1 MAFSEQSLAQARQQ
15 GYSDDE
21 IFDHIA
27 RSDER
32 FSVAKQQGYSLD
44 DIASHLK
51 QKEGGVNYEDA
62 TSQSGQGPLD
72 NRNEQAGSGEVQAG
86 STEGVQ
92 ADSML
97 PAEDQSQ
104 FRSDEQARVTTG
116 VPQGGELIEGQTKDA
131 QGGIQ
136 RQEEGQGIRSQVST
150 GNEAQ
155 VIAPQQAVMQA
166 APFGAEGVQP
176 TPAKSFVEK
185 ITEDPKSAIISGVA
199 TAAEAGIPLLA
210 GSVAASVLTPLAT
223 AAAIETGP
231 AAPFIGAGAG
241 LTAFAG
247 VSDITRRIVQKTEEA
262 LGISSPIKEAQS
274 KQPEIAKAAEIA
286 TMTPFLVQSGAGLLK
301 AAATGTVEA
310 AIKGGSLAAGA
321 AKEVGKRLAA
331 GGAAGTIYEAGI
343 RYPAEKAIQ
352 MVAGG
357 EEPQKPTL
365 ESTAESAL
373 MMAALSG
380 AGEEVIKNAGLP
392 ETAKIASEIAPDDA
406 IVKKFE
412 ETIPTEL
419 PQESVPTEVKSAEA
433 PAEAQPTKPSEAKI
447 AEAGGLPP
455 LERKPVEPETTVET
469 KEGVAPREGEG
480 QKEVAAPEPFVS
492 EPASKEKIAESN
504 EAVSLIEQQNKN
516 IESNVKFAP
525 PEIPTL
531 KDARAAD
538 DLIAKKGHSLTISG
552 GSKEGKILDRNASKK
567 EFEKVGYERQQVEI
581 PEDFNKKVSDTYG
594 PSISN
599 VKSLESI
606 NWLGAHFNGGLAIS
620 PRLKESDRG
629 RVLAHEFG
637 HASHSLLGDKIN
649 KNPEVLNELK
659 KIEQELYPGLR
670 DKVSTAPNADIK
682 FFNYLLSPE
691 ELIAEFNVN
700 RIINPERANQ
710 VSPVLSSLLES
721 VQADRNLVKDRKTF
735 PTGLGSIGESKKRIK
750 VEDLSERKD
759 SDKIRENF
767 SPSRWAVELKRDL
780 IGGIDYSTTIDISLA
795 KKAGTS
801 KQIIK
806 KLVEDYANDKAYE
819 LIKKSHPDIFEQPAE
834 APAEAQPT
842 KPSEAK
848 IAEAGG
854 LPPLERKPVEPET
867 AVKIEEGVAPRE
879 GEGEEGQVAPLA
891 EKEEIPRKRI
901 GPGAA
906 GIREFELRD
915 IQQGA
920 EIIKGYKD
928 QNNSVL
934 PYEDWK
940 RNFESTLSYEGKYTE
955 GQLKE
960 FYDQSVSVAN
970 EAAKGKPIPEAIQQ
984 LDIPI
989 AKTGSTTAL
998 TNAKIDED
1006 RVNRGRPKLM
1016 GIARKDWGTAWEE
1029 AVYQIDQ
1036 DSSVQDRLI
1045 TELSKKPRAVNDTEG
1060 ALLVHRLITKKN
1072 EYENLID
1079 RLEKG
1084 GLTSEEQAD
1093 LRNKIV
1099 VLDDQIYGLEAL
1111 GKSVGTETARGLNFR
1126 KAIIAND
1133 YSLEGMRTKIR
1144 AAKNGEKLTPAEEE
1158 KIKQLHDLIETGEE
1172 ESERI
1177 QNGEKEKFSKEDTR
1191 DFIES
1196 AKRGSRQ
1203 RKEKETPD
1211 QSLARLKDVAKSRM
1225 EDYPKLASTIRKI
1238 AISFVDKG
1246 ITEREPL
1253 LDAVHGFL
1261 KDEVGMSDSWTK
1273 QETSDAICQYGIFRT
1288 LSKNATMEAF
1298 RRING
1303 QLLELGKR
1311 ADIVAGEAPKKTGME
1326 RAKPDVEARKI
1337 ARENRKLIKKYNI
1350 KTEDPETQLAGA
1362 LEGIKN
1368 KLKNEIEDLSLRIKT
1383 GEQAPS
1389 KEGSPSDSEIASLK
1403 ELRSSLKAQFEIMY
1417 GKPEKAAPTYD
1428 EQVTAAERAYEKLI
1442 EKKKEILANQGV
1454 TDLTP
1459 AKPEVTSPKIEKQ
1472 KAEIQELNSELKALR
1487 SADSARNE
1495 EIKKNQLGQ
1504 RIEQL
1509 KKKIAGEV
1517 EEKGGE
1523 AYGPESKEVT
1533 NLKKEIE
1540 SLQQTLAEMNPK
1552 KSPQEKEIER
1562 LQAAIDD
1569 VNDRIASGEKVAP
1582 TAKKEP
1588 LTEYAKKLREDL
1600 EMARKQLKEVTRTEP
1615 KSEEQKKIDSIN
1627 RQIEQKKKQLS
1638 EKSVLQKKEKY
1649 DVASLERSEAVKE
1662 LQSLRD
1668 QIKSEDWYIAS
1679 RQQAAIDSY
1688 VARQN
1693 KVANEYLRR
1702 IEEQD
1707 FAPRQKTERVLNSR
1721 ELEAQANTEK
1731 AKAKFQKELAL
1742 YNYKNRT
1749 KEQKVLD
1756 FIVNFSRAMLLSHIT
1771 TLTKLTAASVE
1782 IASLKP
1788 LKATAGYAWKLL
1800 PPVKEIA
1807 KLAPTEGGGKPSED
1821 VRLFVKGIVEGIK
1834 DFPQVVKMGQSKIDA
1849 MVKEKTQISN
1859 SVLEYFGHLHKA
1871 MKNPVFTGEFKT
1883 SLNRYLNWMEKQGMD
1898 IYDPVNQKTAMDA
1911 AYKNAQRSIFSEDN
1925 SIVNYINTAISVG
1938 KRSNNRAVRYSAYAL
1953 QFGLPIVK
1961 IPTNIIKQVFESQL
1975 GTGIAAAKITK
1986 AMIKGI
1992 DTLSP
1997 MEADTI
2003 MRQLKVGSIGLAM
2016 FALGAMRP
2024 DMFGG
2029 LHLAGITEED
2039 EDLPTGGANIL
2050 GVKVPKVFFDNPIL
2064 IAAQVGAT
2072 VRKYWDAKA
2081 GEYGYKGE
2089 EAVDFA
2095 MAMATAEFELV
2106 KETPLLSLPKN
2117 IEQTMNIERT
2127 PENLGGL
2134 IADRIPGPIQDL
2146 AKALD
2151 TEEDGALPSI
2161 KALIGINKD
2170 IIKRKPDGSPPERFL
2185 QTIQKN
2191 LPYFRKQ
2198 VPEK

>member
-27 RSDER
+27 KSDER

-72 NRNEQAGSGEVQAG
+72 NRNEQAVSGEVQAG

-136 RQEEGQGIRSQVST
+136 GQEEGQGLPSQVST

-155 VIAPQQAVMQA
+155 VISPQQADMQA
-166 APFGAEGVQP
+166 APFGAEGVQSV
-176 TPAKSFVEK
+176 PAKSFVEK

-210 GSVAASVLTPLAT
+210 GSVAARVLTPLAT

-247 VSDITRRIVQKTEEA
+247 VADITKRIVQKTEEA
-262 LGISSPIKEAQS
+262 LGISAPIREAQA
-274 KQPEIAKAAEIA
+274 KQPEVAKAAEIA
-286 TMTPFLVQSGAGLLK
+286 TMAPFLVQSGAGLLK

-331 GGAAGTIYEAGI
+331 GGAAGTIYEAGV
-343 RYPAEKAIQ
+343 RYPVERGIQ
-352 MVAGG
+352 MIAGG

-392 ETAKIASEIAPDDA
+392 ETARVASEIAPDDA
-406 IVKKFE
+406 IVKRFE
-412 ETIPTEL
+412 EAPITPEVPPLAPKEAAPSLPKEEVQPPVSVAGEALVVEPT
-419 PQESVPTEVKSAEA
+419 AEA

-447 AEAGGLPP
+447 E
-455 LERKPVEPETTVET
+455 ETS
-469 KEGVAPREGEG
+469 G
-480 QKEVAAPEPFVS
+480 
-492 EPASKEKIAESN
+492 
-504 EAVSLIEQQNKN
+504 
-516 IESNVKFAP
+516 
-525 PEIPTL
+525 IPT
-531 KDARAAD
+531 
-538 DLIAKKGHSLTISG
+538 I
-552 GSKEGKILDRNASKK
+552 EG
-567 EFEKVGYERQQVEI
+567 
-581 PEDFNKKVSDTYG
+581 
-594 PSISN
+594 
-599 VKSLESI
+599 
-606 NWLGAHFNGGLAIS
+606 
-620 PRLKESDRG
+620 
-629 RVLAHEFG
+629 
-637 HASHSLLGDKIN
+637 
-649 KNPEVLNELK
+649 
-659 KIEQELYPGLR
+659 
-670 DKVSTAPNADIK
+670 
-682 FFNYLLSPE
+682 
-691 ELIAEFNVN
+691 
-700 RIINPERANQ
+700 
-710 VSPVLSSLLES
+710 
-721 VQADRNLVKDRKTF
+721 
-735 PTGLGSIGESKKRIK
+735 
-750 VEDLSERKD
+750 
-759 SDKIRENF
+759 
-767 SPSRWAVELKRDL
+767 
-780 IGGIDYSTTIDISLA
+780 
-795 KKAGTS
+795 
-801 KQIIK
+801 
-806 KLVEDYANDKAYE
+806 
-819 LIKKSHPDIFEQPAE
+819 
-834 APAEAQPT
+834 
-842 KPSEAK
+842 
-848 IAEAGG
+848 
-854 LPPLERKPVEPET
+854 KPVEPET
-867 AVKIEEGVAPRE
+867 AIKVEEGVAPRE
-879 GEGEEGQVAPLA
+879 GEGEAGQVAPLA

-1006 RVNRGRPKLM
+1006 RVNKGRPKLM
-1016 GIARKDWGTAWEE
+1016 GVARKDWGTAWEE

-1036 DSSVQDRLI
+1036 NSSVQDRLI

-1072 EYENLID
+1072 EYDNLID

-1158 KIKQLHDLIETGEE
+1158 KIKQLHDSIKTGEE

-1177 QNGEKEKFSKEDTR
+1177 QNEEKEKFSKEDTR

-1261 KDEVGMSDSWTK
+1261 KDEVGMSNSWTK

-1389 KEGSPSDSEIASLK
+1389 KEGSTSDSEIASLK

-1442 EKKKEILANQGV
+1442 EKKKEIIANQGV

-1600 EMARKQLKEVTRTEP
+1600 EMARKQLKEVTRPEP

-1627 RQIEQKKKQLS
+1627 RQIEQKKKQLA
-1638 EKSVLQKKEKY
+1638 EKFVLQKKEKY

>member
-1 MAFSEQSLAQARQQ
+1 MAFSEQSLADARKQ

-21 IFDHIA
+21 IFNHLSQ
-27 RSDER
+27 SDER

-72 NRNEQAGSGEVQAG
+72 NRNAESAVQSEVQAG

-104 FRSDEQARVTTG
+104 LRGDDQARVTTG
-116 VPQGGELIEGQTKDA
+116 VPQGGELIEGQTQDA

-136 RQEEGQGIRSQVST
+136 GSQEGQGLGGQIPTRD
-150 GNEAQ
+150 EAQ
-155 VIAPQQAVMQA
+155 VISPQQAAMQA
-166 APFGAEGVQP
+166 APFGAEGVQSV
-176 TPAKSFVEK
+176 PAKSFAEK
-185 ITEDPKSAIISGVA
+185 VTEDPKSAIISGVA

-210 GSVAASVLTPLAT
+210 GSVAARVLTPLAT
-223 AAAIETGP
+223 AAAVETGP

-247 VSDITRRIVQKTEEA
+247 VADITKRIVQKTEEA
-262 LGISSPIKEAQS
+262 LGISAPIREAQA
-274 KQPEIAKAAEIA
+274 KQPEVAKAAEIA
-286 TMTPFLVQSGAGLLK
+286 TIAPFLVQSGAGLLK

-331 GGAAGTIYEAGI
+331 GGAAGTIYEAGV
-343 RYPAEKAIQ
+343 RYPVEKGIQ
-352 MVAGG
+352 MIAGG
-357 EEPQKPTL
+357 EEPQKPTI

-392 ETAKIASEIAPDDA
+392 ETAKVAGEIAPDDA

-412 ETIPTEL
+412 QAPVVEPT
-419 PQESVPTEVKSAEA
+419 AEA

-447 AEAGGLPP
+447 EETSGLP
-455 LERKPVEPETTVET
+455 T
-469 KEGVAPREGEG
+469 
-480 QKEVAAPEPFVS
+480 
-492 EPASKEKIAESN
+492 
-504 EAVSLIEQQNKN
+504 
-516 IESNVKFAP
+516 
-525 PEIPTL
+525 
-531 KDARAAD
+531 
-538 DLIAKKGHSLTISG
+538 
-552 GSKEGKILDRNASKK
+552 
-567 EFEKVGYERQQVEI
+567 
-581 PEDFNKKVSDTYG
+581 
-594 PSISN
+594 
-599 VKSLESI
+599 
-606 NWLGAHFNGGLAIS
+606 
-620 PRLKESDRG
+620 
-629 RVLAHEFG
+629 
-637 HASHSLLGDKIN
+637 
-649 KNPEVLNELK
+649 
-659 KIEQELYPGLR
+659 
-670 DKVSTAPNADIK
+670 
-682 FFNYLLSPE
+682 
-691 ELIAEFNVN
+691 
-700 RIINPERANQ
+700 
-710 VSPVLSSLLES
+710 
-721 VQADRNLVKDRKTF
+721 
-735 PTGLGSIGESKKRIK
+735 
-750 VEDLSERKD
+750 
-759 SDKIRENF
+759 
-767 SPSRWAVELKRDL
+767 
-780 IGGIDYSTTIDISLA
+780 
-795 KKAGTS
+795 
-801 KQIIK
+801 
-806 KLVEDYANDKAYE
+806 
-819 LIKKSHPDIFEQPAE
+819 
-834 APAEAQPT
+834 
-842 KPSEAK
+842 
-848 IAEAGG
+848 
-854 LPPLERKPVEPET
+854 LERKPVEPET
-867 AVKIEEGVAPRE
+867 AVKAEEGIAPRE
-879 GEGEEGQVAPLA
+879 GEGKEVVAAPEGSRVASAAYLAPDGNVYEGKSHIEAMEKAKEAGAITQEQIDAKQVAESRNTDEFGYVVTLPDGTRTTTTREAAGQIAKQSGQALKEQFDFGDKMHSNEVA
-891 EKEEIPRKRI
+891 LDDFAVKEEIPKKRI

-928 QNNSVL
+928 QNNVVL

-955 GQLKE
+955 DQLKE

-989 AKTGSTTAL
+989 TKTGSTTAL
-998 TNAKIDED
+998 ANAKIDED

-1016 GIARKDWGTAWEE
+1016 DVARKDWGTSWEE

-1045 TELSKKPRAVNDTEG
+1045 TELFKKPRAVNDTEG

-1072 EYENLID
+1072 EYDNLID

-1084 GLTSEEQAD
+1084 GLSLEEQAD
-1093 LRNKIV
+1093 LRNKIT

-1126 KAIIAND
+1126 KAMIAND
-1133 YSLEGMRTKIR
+1133 YSLEGMRTKVR
-1144 AAKNGEKLTPAEEE
+1144 AAKNGEKLTPEEEE
-1158 KIKQLHDLIETGEE
+1158 KIKQLHDSIKTGEE

-1177 QNGEKEKFSKEDTR
+1177 QNEEKEKFSKEDTK

-1196 AKRGSRQ
+1196 AKSGSRQ
-1203 RKEKETPD
+1203 RKEKETPE

-1261 KDEVGMSDSWTK
+1261 KDEVGMPNSWTR

-1288 LSKNATMEAF
+1288 LNKNATMEAF
-1298 RRING
+1298 RKING

-1389 KEGSPSDSEIASLK
+1389 KEGAPSDPEIASLK
-1403 ELRSSLKAQFEIMY
+1403 ELRASLQAQFEIMY
-1417 GKPEKAAPTYD
+1417 GKPEKAAPTYE

-1442 EKKKEILANQGV
+1442 EKKKEILANQGI
-1454 TDLTP
+1454 TDLKP
-1459 AKPEVTSPKIEKQ
+1459 AKPEITSAKIEKQ
-1472 KAEIQELNSELKALR
+1472 KAEIQELNAELKAMR

-1517 EEKGGE
+1517 KEKAGE
-1523 AYGPESKEVT
+1523 AYGPESEEVT

-1540 SLQQTLAEMNPK
+1540 LLQQTLDEMKPK
-1552 KSPQEKEIER
+1552 KSPEEKEIER

-1600 EMARKQLKEVTRTEP
+1600 EMARKQLKEVTKPEP

-1627 RQIEQKKKQLS
+1627 RQIEQKKKQLA
-1638 EKSVLQKKEKY
+1638 EKSVPQKKEKY

-1707 FAPRQKTERVLNSR
+1707 FAPRQKIERVLNSR

-1742 YNYKNRT
+1742 YNCKNRT
-1749 KEQKVLD
+1749 KEQKILD

-1834 DFPQVVKMGQSKIDA
+1834 DFPEVVKMGQSKIDA
-1849 MVKEKTQISN
+1849 MAKEKTRISN

-1898 IYDPVNQKTAMDA
+1898 IHDPVNQKTAMDA
-1911 AYKNAQRSIFSEDN
+1911 AYRNAQRSIFSEDN
-1925 SIVNYINTAISVG
+1925 SIVNYINTAISIG

-2016 FALGAMRP
+2016 FAWGAMRP

-2050 GVKVPKVFFDNPIL
+2050 GVKVPKVFFDNPML

-2072 VRKYWDAKA
+2072 VRKYWDEKA

-2117 IEQTMNIERT
+2117 IEQAMNVERT

>member
-1 MAFSEQSLAQARQQ
+1 MAFSEQSLADARQQ

-27 RSDER
+27 KSDER

-72 NRNEQAGSGEVQAG
+72 NRNEQAVSGEVQA
-86 STEGVQ
+86 SNQVGVQ

-104 FRSDEQARVTTG
+104 LRSDDQASVTTG
-116 VPQGGELIEGQTKDA
+116 IAQGGELIEGQTKDA

-136 RQEEGQGIRSQVST
+136 GEEDGQGLPSQVTT

-155 VIAPQQAVMQA
+155 VIAPQQAAMQA
-166 APFGAEGVQP
+166 APFGAEGVQSV
-176 TPAKSFVEK
+176 PAKEKGIIDYTGEAFKSAYKGLGTMASELQQFGWDLSKRVNPIVTIAKEAEAVFGQNPFSEKIKKEIVEK
-185 ITEDPKSAIISGVA
+185 GDKYFQDLVTGSKLTPEEAQSPLNQFMFGAGHMIGDVALAIA
-199 TAAEAGIPLLA
+199 TGGESAEARALQSAADLPIWKTIMTKSVDGIKSFAAPSLLA
-210 GSVAASVLTPLAT
+210 ANTTIDEERQAGKTETEALAAGMKRLVEMEAGAALPMQVSSGLDNVFLRGASRILQSTPLAVAQGELAT
-223 AAAIETGP
+223 AAGNMMASEADRRPTISEN
-231 AAPFIGAGAG
+231 IVAGN
-241 LTAFAG
+241 F
-247 VSDITRRIVQKTEEA
+247 EEA
-262 LGISSPIKEAQS
+262 VKDLAQVAPMGIMGVGGGRTRQIKD
-274 KQPEIAKAAEIA
+274 
-286 TMTPFLVQSGAGLLK
+286 
-301 AAATGTVEA
+301 
-310 AIKGGSLAAGA
+310 
-321 AKEVGKRLAA
+321 
-331 GGAAGTIYEAGI
+331 
-343 RYPAEKAIQ
+343 
-352 MVAGG
+352 
-357 EEPQKPTL
+357 
-365 ESTAESAL
+365 
-373 MMAALSG
+373 
-380 AGEEVIKNAGLP
+380 AGLP
-392 ETAKIASEIAPDDA
+392 ATAAVIESEPIKQRLETEAIADIKPLDTIQQKGPSTKFLFESSGIDQDMQELTAMRLQRKLEKTGEIGFDDIPRELTDKMDAGSIFLLKERLKDNPSEVINQLN
-406 IVKKFE
+406 K
-412 ETIPTEL
+412 
-419 PQESVPTEVKSAEA
+419 QAEA
-433 PAEAQPTKPSEAKI
+433 PAKAQPTKPSEAKI
-447 AEAGGLPP
+447 EETRGIPAIEG
-455 LERKPVEPETTVET
+455 KPVESETAIKVE
-469 KEGVAPREGEG
+469 EGIAPREGEG
-480 QKEVAAPEPFVS
+480 KEVVAAPEGSRV
-492 EPASKEKIAESN
+492 ASAAYLAPDGNVYEGKSHIEAMEKAKETGAITQEQIDAKQVAESRN
-504 EAVSLIEQQNKN
+504 TDEFGYVVTLPDGTRTTTTREAAGQ
-516 IESNVKFAP
+516 
-525 PEIPTL
+525 
-531 KDARAAD
+531 
-538 DLIAKKGHSLTISG
+538 IAKQSG
-552 GSKEGKILDRNASKK
+552 QA
-567 EFEKVGYERQQVEI
+567 
-581 PEDFNKKVSDTYG
+581 
-594 PSISN
+594 
-599 VKSLESI
+599 
-606 NWLGAHFNGGLAIS
+606 
-620 PRLKESDRG
+620 LKEQFD
-629 RVLAHEFG
+629 F
-637 HASHSLLGDKIN
+637 GDKMHSN
-649 KNPEVLNELK
+649 EVAL
-659 KIEQELYPGLR
+659 
-670 DKVSTAPNADIK
+670 DDFAA
-682 FFNYLLSPE
+682 
-691 ELIAEFNVN
+691 
-700 RIINPERANQ
+700 
-710 VSPVLSSLLES
+710 
-721 VQADRNLVKDRKTF
+721 
-735 PTGLGSIGESKKRIK
+735 
-750 VEDLSERKD
+750 
-759 SDKIRENF
+759 
-767 SPSRWAVELKRDL
+767 
-780 IGGIDYSTTIDISLA
+780 
-795 KKAGTS
+795 
-801 KQIIK
+801 
-806 KLVEDYANDKAYE
+806 
-819 LIKKSHPDIFEQPAE
+819 
-834 APAEAQPT
+834 
-842 KPSEAK
+842 
-848 IAEAGG
+848 
-854 LPPLERKPVEPET
+854 
-867 AVKIEEGVAPRE
+867 
-879 GEGEEGQVAPLA
+879 
-891 EKEEIPRKRI
+891 KEEIPKKRI

-989 AKTGSTTAL
+989 TKTGSTTAL
-998 TNAKIDED
+998 ANAKIDED

-1016 GIARKDWGTAWEE
+1016 EVARKDWGTSWEE

-1045 TELSKKPRAVNDTEG
+1045 TELFKKPRAVNDTEG

-1072 EYENLID
+1072 EYDNLID

-1084 GLTSEEQAD
+1084 GLSSEEQAD
-1093 LRNKIV
+1093 LRNKIT

-1126 KAIIAND
+1126 KAMISND
-1133 YSLEGMRTKIR
+1133 YSLEGMRTKVR
-1144 AAKNGEKLTPAEEE
+1144 AAKNGEKLTPEEEE
-1158 KIKQLHDLIETGEE
+1158 KIKQLHDSIKTGEE
-1172 ESERI
+1172 ESDRI
-1177 QNGEKEKFSKEDTR
+1177 QNEEKEKFSKEDTK

-1196 AKRGSRQ
+1196 AKSGSRQ
-1203 RKEKETPD
+1203 RKEKETPE

-1261 KDEVGMSDSWTK
+1261 KDDVGMPNSWTR

-1288 LSKNATMEAF
+1288 LNKNATMEAF
-1298 RRING
+1298 RKING

-1389 KEGSPSDSEIASLK
+1389 KEGAPSDPEIASLK
-1403 ELRSSLKAQFEIMY
+1403 ELRASLQAQFEIMY
-1417 GKPEKAAPTYD
+1417 GKPEKAAPAYE

-1472 KAEIQELNSELKALR
+1472 KAEIQELNAELKAMR

-1600 EMARKQLKEVTRTEP
+1600 EMARKQLKEVTKPEP

-1627 RQIEQKKKQLS
+1627 RQIEQKKKQLA
-1638 EKSVLQKKEKY
+1638 EKSVPQKKEKY

-1707 FAPRQKTERVLNSR
+1707 FAPRQKKERVLNSR

-1925 SIVNYINTAISVG
+1925 SIVNYINTVISVG